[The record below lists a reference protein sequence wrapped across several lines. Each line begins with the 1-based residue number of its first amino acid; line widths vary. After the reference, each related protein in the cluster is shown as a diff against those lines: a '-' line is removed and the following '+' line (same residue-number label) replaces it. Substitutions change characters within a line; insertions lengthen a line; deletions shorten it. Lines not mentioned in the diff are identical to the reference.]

1 MSANHEGH
9 DVRLQ
14 ERLIYIYILRC
25 PIILLSLLLSY
36 YPICIFIVRTFG
48 QRLFINFLYY
58 FSYFFFSFF
67 MKITTLVFQTLF
79 PCFVQLRNNVLPFF
93 SSCRVTHGDTRIY
106 KSTHGHVTHARAY
119 SCAAAGFAENIR
131 LSDVSC
137 VHRTPESILSP
148 TRGHIVRFIARFIFL
163 HLSSPINLFFSFS
176 RPAFLRYSCILYN
189 DTNKC
194 SEFKYSW
201 YPLFCNFSLEL
212 YIAPLVLFAVCCKV
226 TTV

>member
-1 MSANHEGH
+1 MSYH
-9 DVRLQ
+9 
-14 ERLIYIYILRC
+14 
-25 PIILLSLLLSY
+25 PIILIIIILSNLY
-36 YPICIFIVRTFG
+36 IHCTRVRTKTVYKFFI
-48 QRLFINFLYY
+48 LFFL
-58 FSYFFFSFF
+58 FLFFLFF
-67 MKITTLVFQTLF
+67 MKITTLVFQTFF

-137 VHRTPESILSP
+137 VHRTLESILSP
-148 TRGHIVRFIARFIFL
+148 ARGHIVRFIARFIFL

-176 RPAFLRYSCILYN
+176 RRAFLRYSCILHN
-189 DTNKC
+189 DANKC
-194 SEFKYSW
+194 FEFKYSW
-201 YPLFCNFSLEL
+201 YLLFCNFSLKL